1 MPRLVLLAAIIAF
14 AVWRGKRLDAYDRAH
29 GFGPYAD
36 VVPVRNPEKSG
47 RR

>member
-1 MPRLVLLAAIIAF
+1 MPRLLFLAAIVAF
-14 AVWRGKRLDAYDRAH
+14 AVWRARRLDAYDRAH

-36 VVPVRNPEKSG
+36 VVPVSHPEKSG